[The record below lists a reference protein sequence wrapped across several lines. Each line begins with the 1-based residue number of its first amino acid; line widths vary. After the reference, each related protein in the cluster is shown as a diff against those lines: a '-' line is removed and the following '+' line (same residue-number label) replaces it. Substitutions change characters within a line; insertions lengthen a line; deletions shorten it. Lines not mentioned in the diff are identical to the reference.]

1 MNVKSEML
9 FKDSMPTRSKQSKL
23 KVFVSGGTTI
33 LGRRIISTL
42 SNHLHGHAF
51 SFLCGI
57 HSPDSVEKWEKLFP
71 NVQFVDMGPS
81 HEFSPQKIA
90 DVLNEWGIERA
101 VDRMLIIPH
110 EYHRDYFKT
119 LIEGAKLAT
128 VRHFILI
135 SSWTA
140 NHCHPTL
147 DSMSL
152 FGADE
157 PSSSSDLWLSRKY
170 REMEESLIR
179 ELVDTC
185 SYISILRIG
194 PLQQNLFK
202 ILKIN
207 VKKNGTVYLPF
218 GSSVAIAP
226 VNAEEIPRAIGTIL
240 ADFENH
246 SGTHVLTGPELLNG
260 PGLAKAFELGLEKPI
275 KFKECSL
282 MEMKDILEKDGWTEE
297 EVMKIL
303 EEFELFRLESSK
315 SSEIRHDLHTLI
327 GRDSIT
333 FSAYIKQQR
342 SSLRGDYIEE

>member
-1 MNVKSEML
+1 
-9 FKDSMPTRSKQSKL
+9 
-23 KVFVSGGTTI
+23 
-33 LGRRIISTL
+33 
-42 SNHLHGHAF
+42 
-51 SFLCGI
+51 
-57 HSPDSVEKWEKLFP
+57 
-71 NVQFVDMGPS
+71 
-81 HEFSPQKIA
+81 
-90 DVLNEWGIERA
+90 
-101 VDRMLIIPH
+101 
-110 EYHRDYFKT
+110 
-119 LIEGAKLAT
+119 
-128 VRHFILI
+128 
-135 SSWTA
+135 
-140 NHCHPTL
+140 
-147 DSMSL
+147 MSL

-282 MEMKDILEKDGWTEE
+282 MEMKDILEKDGWSEE